1 MGVFS
6 IFGGDRPQ
14 DLMKQAK
21 AAFEKV
27 ASIEGDSREARSLR
41 LRMSMLCRAH
51 LDKTF
56 IAGAEA
62 MAVWQEKAALA
73 IANGEDRPEPPKASL
88 YQTVKSGENEVYV
101 YLPEDYTDLAF
112 TLGGKYQ
119 RMEINASQAIEAMQ
133 GLAGQLCYYE
143 LRLEE
148 PFQALQFLR
157 DELAQEQAAADGEAS
172 GTDRPGGPGA

>member
-1 MGVFS
+1 MKVFS
-6 IFGGDRPQ
+6 LFGGDRPQ
-14 DLMKQAK
+14 DLMKQAR

-27 ASIEGDSREARSLR
+27 ASLEGDSRDARSLR
-41 LRMSMLCRAH
+41 LRMSMMCRAH

-73 IANGEDRPEPPKASL
+73 IASGEERPELPKASL

-119 RMEINASQAIEAMQ
+119 RMEITAPQAIEAMQ

-157 DELAQEQAAADGEAS
+157 DELAQEHGETDSGAS
-172 GTDRPGGPGA
+172 GSEGLDGRGT